1 VVCAADGAEAGAA
14 VVCAADGSDGGRAA
28 EEREERLEL
37 AIVGQELVPV
47 SDRRVSSLEE
57 ESLEKE
63 TNPERFQTPGA
74 QKMLGTPDQ
83 LQSNVMSLKTNEDSD
98 GQERQQ
104 VPGPPLRPKLCSS
117 FSRSSKVCRAC
128 RSRS

>member
-1 VVCAADGAEAGAA
+1 MDRRRRSMAGSPAADESTAGATVVCAADGADGGAEAGAEAGAA

-57 ESLEKE
+57 ESLEK
-63 TNPERFQTPGA
+63 
-74 QKMLGTPDQ
+74 
-83 LQSNVMSLKTNEDSD
+83 V
-98 GQERQQ
+98 Q
-104 VPGPPLRPKLCSS
+104 VHKKC
-117 FSRSSKVCRAC
+117 
-128 RSRS
+128 